1 MIGVTP
7 MEDQEFATGNGNGSD
22 KKLTGGLRR

>member
-7 MEDQEFATGNGNGSD
+7 MEDQDMGSASGNGTE
-22 KKLTGGLRR
+22 KKMTGGMRR